1 MKKGALPTS
10 EKLRVLYNVSIG
22 VKKNNKV
29 ETGGFSQHS
38 SLCWMKDGIEYYPST
53 FLLLLTLQGFFR

>member
-22 VKKNNKV
+22 VKKITRLKLEV
-29 ETGGFSQHS
+29 SV
-38 SLCWMKDGIEYYPST
+38 ST
-53 FLLLLTLQGFFR
+53 VAYAG